1 MAAAAIC
8 WPARATER
16 DSDCGYRG
24 LQPSAPQRR
33 KGVLIL
39 VMRPVNTAFMYMGER
54 ANPSVHS
61 TLTSHLKGHLIHTN
75 DLVNNRMKE
84 KWGCWGGAKKRHIL
98 ENKDATCPCQHIH
111 YVYTTFFF
119 FSISLGF
126 SCSFYSFFT
135 TTISCAY
142 LCKSVI
148 SCSHSRSLTP
158 STSYSDST
166 LWFLWGSQTSPEASF
181 YKPVYSSKWIREAGE
196 LFKTHWLG
204 CCVEK

>member
-84 KWGCWGGAKKRHIL
+84 KWGCGGGLKRDTYWRIRM
-98 ENKDATCPCQHIH
+98 QHAH
-111 YVYTTFFF
+111 VNTYTMFTLRVCFFF
-119 FSISLGF
+119 HLSWIQLLFLLLFHHYHFLCLPLQVCNFLLTLSFPHSL
-126 SCSFYSFFT
+126 
-135 TTISCAY
+135 Y
-142 LCKSVI
+142 L
-148 SCSHSRSLTP
+148 L
-158 STSYSDST
+158 
-166 LWFLWGSQTSPEASF
+166 L
-181 YKPVYSSKWIREAGE
+181 
-196 LFKTHWLG
+196 
-204 CCVEK
+204 